1 MTRNCRHAVWG
12 ALCLRMN
19 DEVATLSLSLQLTET
34 KRKWDVFAEASRE
47 QPDLVV
53 CGRLP
58 GLRGLG
64 IIKKKTPPCQYGAG
78 SYEPGE
84 APLFGKNGRK
94 SAGAGPFTTGS
105 RLLSTLGAS
114 QGSENAQRSDCG

>member
-1 MTRNCRHAVWG
+1 
-12 ALCLRMN
+12 MN

-64 IIKKKTPPCQYGAG
+64 IIKKKRLLANTVQAVMSQERHPYLARIDGKVQGPALSLQGAG
-78 SYEPGE
+78 YC
-84 APLFGKNGRK
+84 
-94 SAGAGPFTTGS
+94 
-105 RLLSTLGAS
+105 
-114 QGSENAQRSDCG
+114 QH